1 MMTDR
6 RPGMKAGVALA
17 ILAGAFAARSEA
29 ATRRRRSGRGAG
41 MSGEAKVDYKAK
53 DLLNRGVELL
63 EMKQEERGLKMVASV
78 PRMFPKSKVRFEAH
92 LALGRYHAGKR
103 QYDLATKQFRRLAE
117 SEDDD
122 QLAGGLYQTGVCY
135 YHMNDF
141 DKAFM
146 SLRKV
151 TGRFPTSIHANE
163 AYYYIGQCHFKL
175 GRWAKAVEALKM
187 VGTSVPAN
195 ADGEVFAEA
204 GQRLFVKIHDKDL
217 VVLMATGEGLRVD
230 LTAGSGDTETMT
242 LEPLGK
248 SGEHFVGSIPTASG
262 RAAPGDDT
270 LQIIGGDVV
279 TVDYVDRNTEDGKRE
294 MKRASTIRMVSTAAV
309 GFTDGAYREYT
320 RGVFGDTNAFIR
332 VRDLDRDRSDER
344 DRVFIKAMTEYT
356 VRPEEGAEPAL
367 VGPSAPGGASAAGAV
382 TREALEEVRLRDS
395 VEVELVETGGHT
407 GVFVGTVLPK
417 AVSDPEDVNQ
427 ADDVLSCL
435 LPQGQATAR
444 GDEIVLEYLDKLHM
458 GGAEPR
464 DVKTRARLLIGQIR
478 DVKIEH
484 REVASPDLKARKQL
498 IEAKI
503 FLKLGGIFKD
513 LGLVKKANEKA
524 DEGIERV
531 EDVIRASLK
540 TSLDRGT
547 VEEAFSVKWDLLLV
561 QDKLREAINVCRT
574 LMRLYPDSSMVDK
587 ALLKIGLAK
596 MEGPK
601 PSEAIGIFG
610 AVVGLKRSDLRAEA
624 QFRIGQVHE
633 RMAIESAKKSDRP
646 PNLGRAMQ
654 AYRRCSES
662 FPDSSFAGDSLD
674 KIADYYISTKDYARA
689 SELMERVFQDY
700 PDASFLDKM
709 LLKWV
714 ISAYREGN
722 YALAKTKVDQF
733 LSEYPNSSL
742 AEKARKFR
750 DTIAEKLAE

>member
-1 MMTDR
+1 MMTDK

-17 ILAGAFAARSEA
+17 ILAGVFAARTEA
-29 ATRRRRSGRGAG
+29 ATRRRRSRRGG
-41 MSGEAKVDYKAK
+41 EMSGQAKADYKAN
-53 DLLNRGVELL
+53 DMLNRGVELL
-63 EMKQEERGLKMVASV
+63 DMKQEERGLKMVASV
-78 PRMFPKSKVRFEAH
+78 PRMFPKSKVRFKAH
-92 LALGRYHAGKR
+92 LALGRYYAGKR
-103 QYDLATKQFRRLAE
+103 QHDLATRQFRRLAE

-122 QLAGGLYQTGVCY
+122 ELAEGLYQTGVCY

-151 TGRFPTSIHANE
+151 TGRFPTSVHANE

-230 LTAGSGDTETMT
+230 LTARSGDTETVT

-248 SGEHFVGSIPTASG
+248 SGEHYVGSVPTVSG
-262 RAAPGDDT
+262 RAAPGDET

-332 VRDLDRDRSDER
+332 VRDLDRDRSGER
-344 DRVFIKAMTEYT
+344 DRVYVKVMTEYT
-356 VRPEEGAEPAL
+356 VRPDEGVEPAL
-367 VGPSAPGGASAAGAV
+367 VGAAPAAAGTAE
-382 TREALEEVRLRDS
+382 EALEEVRLRDS
-395 VEVELVETGGHT
+395 VEVELVETGAHT
-407 GVFVGTVLPK
+407 GVFVGTILPK
-417 AVSDPEDVNQ
+417 SVSDPKDVNQ
-427 ADDVLSCL
+427 ADDVLSCV
-435 LPQGQATAR
+435 LPHGQAAAR

-458 GGAEPR
+458 EGAEPR
-464 DVKTRARLLIGQIR
+464 DVRTRARLLIGQIR

-513 LGLVKKANEKA
+513 LGLVKKANERA
-524 DEGIERV
+524 AEGLERV

-561 QDKLREAINVCRT
+561 QDKLREAIGVCRT

-587 ALLKIGLAK
+587 ALLKIGFAK

-610 AVVGLKRSDLRAEA
+610 AVVGLKHSDLRAEA
-624 QFRIGQVHE
+624 QFRIGEVHE
-633 RMAIESAKKSDRP
+633 RMAIESARKSDRP

-709 LLKWV
+709 LLKWIV
-714 ISAYREGN
+714 SAYREGN

-733 LSEYPNSSL
+733 LSEYPNSDL